1 MSDFSIIGNRTAM
14 IDAAAK
20 TTGAGKYTDDLSVP
34 GMLVGKIL
42 HSPYPHARI
51 RRIDTSRAEKCEG
64 VVAVVVGQDAP
75 NPYGILPV
83 GHDEYALALDKVR
96 YVGDNVACV
105 VAVSESIAE
114 TALELIDV
122 EYEVLPAYFDPEES
136 MKAVTDLIHD
146 SKPGNLEKDYH
157 HVFGDPDQ
165 GFAGADQIAEAR
177 FIANEVTHAAMEP
190 HSTLASF
197 EIDPHTGKPG
207 RLTVWSSTQVPYY
220 LQHKLSLVLEMPMAQ
235 IRVIKPLVG
244 GGFGGKSEVIPLE
257 IIAAIAARKA
267 QAAVKITYTREEV
280 FWAHRGRPR
289 TIIDLKTGVKK
300 DGRITAVKARVVQ
313 DGGAYCSYGVVTIL
327 YSGALLGAL
336 YDIPNIQY
344 DGYRVLTNKPACG
357 AMRGHGTVNV
367 RFAFESQLDELALAI
382 GMDPAEI
389 RQRNL
394 LQPPCITVNG
404 LRVQSYGL
412 PECIEKTVDR
422 SGWKQRKGKLPRG
435 RGLGIA
441 CSHYVSGAA
450 NSIIRSDMPHSTV
463 NIKIDRDGG
472 VVVYTGAS
480 EIGQGSDTMTAQIAA
495 EVLGCSLPRVRVIAA
510 DTDLTPIDIG
520 SYSSRVTFMA
530 GNATLRA
537 ASEVKRLIAAAAAKK
552 MGCAAEDLIFRNDQ
566 VLRKNAAASVGELAD
581 KSVRTTQDEASVSGR
596 VEGQILR
603 GSLQQKRKEEGP
615 KEKMSFEEAVVAAI
629 DFHGGLTGTGSYAPP
644 QEARGGKHKGAG
656 VGPSPAYSYSA
667 QVAEVSVDE
676 ETGEVV
682 VHKVWA
688 AHDCGRALN
697 PVSVEGQ
704 IIGSVWMGMGQALTE
719 EMVWKDGMLMNPGLL
734 EYRSPSSV
742 ESPEVEPIIVESVDP
757 EGPFGAKECSEGS
770 LAATIPA
777 IANAIYDAVGVRL
790 RESPFTPERV
800 LSALRAKR
808 NARALNL
815 TKVLTR
821 LLRHASANTADRCAS
836 KVRARNATRSIH
848 RGEKCRPPRAVPI
861 EPYKVQTAP
870 AQNCRRRN
878 RVSRGTFDAC
888 RAWQLARAGSNSHPN
903 HCRRHRFNSIDAAET
918 IRAGARSRSARNRS
932 AARHP
937 AAARRRRRNRGP
949 HHAPRHRALRL
960 SAPALCGPH
969 RSSGDRGIART
980 AEHGHHRR

>member
-1 MSDFSIIGNRTAM
+1 MTQRTTNDQRLTTDFSIIGKPTAM
-14 IDAAAK
+14 VDAAEK
-20 TTGAGKYTDDLSVP
+20 TTGSGKYTDDLSVP

-51 RRIDTSRAEKCEG
+51 KNIDTGRAEKLEG
-64 VVAVVVGQDAP
+64 VVAAVVGQDAP

-105 VAVSESIAE
+105 VAVSEAIAE
-114 TALELIDV
+114 KALELIDV

-136 MKAVTDLIHD
+136 MKAQAHLIHD
-146 SKPGNLEKDYH
+146 NKPNNIEKDYH
-157 HVFGDPDQ
+157 HVFGDPEK
-165 GFAGADQIAEAR
+165 GFADADQITEAR

-220 LQHKLSLVLEMPMAQ
+220 LQHKLSLVLEIPMQQ

-267 QAAVKITYTREEV
+267 QAPVKITYTREEV

-289 TIIDLKTGVKK
+289 TIVDLKTGVKN
-300 DGRITAVKARVVQ
+300 DGRIAAVKARVVQ

-367 RFAFESQLDELALAI
+367 RFAFESQLDELAAKI

-389 RQRNL
+389 RRRNL

-422 SGWKQRKGKLPRG
+422 SGWKQRKGKLAKG

-480 EIGQGSDTMTAQIAA
+480 EIGQGSDTMTAQVAA
-495 EVLGCSLPRVRVIAA
+495 EALGCSLGRVRVIAA

-537 ASEVKRLIAAAAAKK
+537 ANEVKKLIAAAASKK
-552 MGCAAEDLIFRNDQ
+552 MGCSPEDVIFRSDMI
-566 VLRKNAAASVGELAD
+566 LRNNREPSAQDSRGQDGRGRPSLQG
-581 KSVRTTQDEASVSGR
+581 SSSTQHLDSAASVSGH

-603 GSLQQKRKEEGP
+603 GSLQQKRNEEGP
-615 KEKMSFEEAVVAAI
+615 KDRMTFEEAVVAAI
-629 DFHGGLTGTGSYAPP
+629 DFHGALTGTGSYVPP

-676 ETGEVV
+676 ETGEVT

-742 ESPEVEPIIVESVDP
+742 ESPDVEPIIVESIDP

-777 IANAIYDAVGVRL
+777 IANAIYDAVGIRL
-790 RESPFTPERV
+790 HESPFTPERV
-800 LSALRAKR
+800 LAALRAKK
-808 NARALNL
+808 NAKPLNL
-815 TKVLTR
+815 TEGIDPTSP
-821 LLRHASANTADRCAS
+821 ARC
-836 KVRARNATRSIH
+836 R
-848 RGEKCRPPRAVPI
+848 
-861 EPYKVQTAP
+861 
-870 AQNCRRRN
+870 
-878 RVSRGTFDAC
+878 
-888 RAWQLARAGSNSHPN
+888 
-903 HCRRHRFNSIDAAET
+903 
-918 IRAGARSRSARNRS
+918 
-932 AARHP
+932 
-937 AAARRRRRNRGP
+937 
-949 HHAPRHRALRL
+949 
-960 SAPALCGPH
+960 
-969 RSSGDRGIART
+969 
-980 AEHGHHRR
+980 EHGGSLWFKGKGPVRHELDPSRRSTPTGVGGAD

>member
-1 MSDFSIIGNRTAM
+1 
-14 IDAAAK
+14 
-20 TTGAGKYTDDLSVP
+20 
-34 GMLVGKIL
+34 
-42 HSPYPHARI
+42 
-51 RRIDTSRAEKCEG
+51 
-64 VVAVVVGQDAP
+64 
-75 NPYGILPV
+75 
-83 GHDEYALALDKVR
+83 
-96 YVGDNVACV
+96 
-105 VAVSESIAE
+105 
-114 TALELIDV
+114 
-122 EYEVLPAYFDPEES
+122 
-136 MKAVTDLIHD
+136 
-146 SKPGNLEKDYH
+146 
-157 HVFGDPDQ
+157 
-165 GFAGADQIAEAR
+165 
-177 FIANEVTHAAMEP
+177 
-190 HSTLASF
+190 
-197 EIDPHTGKPG
+197 
-207 RLTVWSSTQVPYY
+207 
-220 LQHKLSLVLEMPMAQ
+220 
-235 IRVIKPLVG
+235 
-244 GGFGGKSEVIPLE
+244 
-257 IIAAIAARKA
+257 
-267 QAAVKITYTREEV
+267 
-280 FWAHRGRPR
+280 
-289 TIIDLKTGVKK
+289 
-300 DGRITAVKARVVQ
+300 VKARVVQ

-344 DGYRVLTNKPACG
+344 DGYRVLTNKPVCG

-367 RFAFESQLDELALAI
+367 RFAFESQLDELASKI

-412 PECIEKTVDR
+412 PECIEKTVAR
-422 SGWKQRKGKLPRG
+422 SGWKERKGKLAKG

-495 EVLGCSLPRVRVIAA
+495 EVLGCSLGRVRVIAA

-537 ASEVKRLIAAAAAKK
+537 ATEVKKLIAAAAAKK
-552 MGCAAEDLIFRNDQ
+552 MNCAPEELIFRDDVAFKKGSAAPPAIKDQ
-566 VLRKNAAASVGELAD
+566 APEEV
-581 KSVRTTQDEASVSGR
+581 TQAGASVSGR
-596 VEGQILR
+596 VVGQILR

-615 KEKMSFEEAVVAAI
+615 KDWMTFEEAVVAAI
-629 DFHGGLTGTGSYAPP
+629 DFHGALTGTGSYAPP

-676 ETGEVV
+676 ETGEVT

-790 RESPFTPERV
+790 HEAPFTPERV
-800 LSALRAKR
+800 LAALRAKK
-808 NARALNL
+808 NAKALNL
-815 TKVLTR
+815 TEGV
-821 LLRHASANTADRCAS
+821 D
-836 KVRARNATRSIH
+836 
-848 RGEKCRPPRAVPI
+848 P
-861 EPYKVQTAP
+861 TAP
-870 AQNCRRRN
+870 ARLREHGGSLCFKGKGPERHVLDPSRR
-878 RVSRGTFDAC
+878 
-888 RAWQLARAGSNSHPN
+888 
-903 HCRRHRFNSIDAAET
+903 E
-918 IRAGARSRSARNRS
+918 
-932 AARHP
+932 
-937 AAARRRRRNRGP
+937 
-949 HHAPRHRALRL
+949 L
-960 SAPALCGPH
+960 SAGGA
-969 RSSGDRGIART
+969 D
-980 AEHGHHRR
+980 

>member
-1 MSDFSIIGNRTAM
+1 MNNGFTIIGKPTAM
-14 IDAAAK
+14 IDAAEK
-20 TTGAGKYTDDLSVP
+20 TTGGGKYADDISVP

-51 RRIDTSRAEKCEG
+51 KSIDIHRAEHLEG
-64 VVAVVVGQDAP
+64 VVTVAIGKDAP
-75 NPYGILPV
+75 NPFGILPV
-83 GHDEYALALDKVR
+83 GHDEHALALDKVR

-105 VAVSESIAE
+105 VAVSEAIAE
-114 TALELIDV
+114 KALELIDV
-122 EYEVLPAYFDPEES
+122 EYELLPAYFDPEES
-136 MKAVTDLIHD
+136 MKAETDLIHD
-146 SKPGNLEKDYH
+146 HKLHNLEKDYH
-157 HVFGDPDQ
+157 HVFGNPDQ
-165 GFAGADQIAEAR
+165 GFAEADQVAEAR

-190 HSTLASF
+190 HCTLASF
-197 EIDPHTGKPG
+197 ELDPHTGTMG

-220 LQHKLSLVLEMPMAQ
+220 LQHKLSLVLEMPMQQ

-244 GGFGGKSEVIPLE
+244 GGFGGKSEVIPIE

-267 QAAVKITYTREEV
+267 KAPVKITYTREEV

-289 TIIDLKTGVKK
+289 TIIDLKTGIKN
-300 DGRITAVKARVVQ
+300 DGRIIAVKARVVQ

-367 RFAFESQLDELALAI
+367 RFAFESQLDELALKI
-382 GMDPAEI
+382 GMDPAII
-389 RQRNL
+389 RQQNL
-394 LQPPCITVNG
+394 LTPPCITVNG

-412 PECIEKTVDR
+412 PECIEKTVER
-422 SGWKQRKGKLPRG
+422 SGWKQRKGKLAKG

-480 EIGQGSDTMTAQIAA
+480 DIGQGSDTMTAQIAA
-495 EVLGCSLPRVRVIAA
+495 EVLGCSISRVRVIAA

-520 SYSSRVTFMA
+520 SYSSRVTFMS

-537 ASEVKRLIAAAAAKK
+537 AEEVRKRIAAAAAKK
-552 MGCAAEDLIFRNDQ
+552 MNCVFEDLIFREDLVYKKGSVAPAAKKDQ
-566 VLRKNAAASVGELAD
+566 IEEAEV
-581 KSVRTTQDEASVSGR
+581 TQSGASVSGR

-615 KEKMSFEEAVVAAI
+615 KEWMTFEEAVVAAI
-629 DFHGGLTGTGSYAPP
+629 DFHGALTGTGSYAPP
-644 QEARGGKHKGAG
+644 PEARGGKHKGGG

-676 ETGEVV
+676 ETGEVT

-734 EYRSPSSV
+734 EYRSPSSI
-742 ESPEVEPIIVESVDP
+742 ESPDIEPIIVESIDP

-790 RESPFTPERV
+790 HESPFTPERV
-800 LSALRAKR
+800 LAALRARRQEK
-808 NARALNL
+808 ALNL
-815 TKVLTR
+815 TEGVDPTSPSRFREHGGALCFKSKGPA
-821 LLRHASANTADRCAS
+821 RHALDPARCE
-836 KVRARNATRSIH
+836 N
-848 RGEKCRPPRAVPI
+848 
-861 EPYKVQTAP
+861 
-870 AQNCRRRN
+870 
-878 RVSRGTFDAC
+878 
-888 RAWQLARAGSNSHPN
+888 
-903 HCRRHRFNSIDAAET
+903 
-918 IRAGARSRSARNRS
+918 
-932 AARHP
+932 
-937 AAARRRRRNRGP
+937 
-949 HHAPRHRALRL
+949 
-960 SAPALCGPH
+960 SAPAG
-969 RSSGDRGIART
+969 GAD
-980 AEHGHHRR
+980 

>member
-1 MSDFSIIGNRTAM
+1 MSGDFSIIGRPTAM
-14 IDAAAK
+14 IDAAEK
-20 TTGAGKYTDDLSVP
+20 TTGVGKYTDDLSVP
-34 GMLVGKIL
+34 GMLTGKIL
-42 HSPYPHARI
+42 HSPYPHALI
-51 RRIDTSRAEKCEG
+51 KSIDTSRAENCDG
-64 VVAVVVGQDAP
+64 VVAVVVGKDAP

-114 TALELIDV
+114 NALESIAV
-122 EYEVLPAYFDPEES
+122 EYELLPAYFDPEES
-136 MKAVTDLIHD
+136 MRAQTNLIHG

-157 HVFGDPDQ
+157 HVFGNPDQ
-165 GFAGADQIAEAR
+165 GFAEADQIAEAR

-197 EIDPHTGKPG
+197 ELDPHTGKPG

-220 LQHKLSLVLEMPMAQ
+220 LQHKLSLVLEMPMSQ

-244 GGFGGKSEVIPLE
+244 GGFGGKSEVIPIE

-267 QAAVKITYTREEV
+267 QAPVKITYTREEV

-289 TIIDLKTGVKK
+289 TIIDLKTGVKT

-367 RFAFESQLDELALAI
+367 RFAFESQLDELATKI
-382 GMDPAEI
+382 GMDAAEI

-412 PECIEKTVDR
+412 PECIEKTVER
-422 SGWKQRKGKLPRG
+422 SGWKQRKGKMPKG

-480 EIGQGSDTMTAQIAA
+480 EIGQGSDTMTAQVAA

-537 ASEVKRLIAAAAAKK
+537 AREVKKLIAAAAAQK
-552 MGCAAEDLIFRNDQ
+552 MICGADDLIFRDDL
-566 VLRKNAAASVGELAD
+566 VFKKGTRDTTVKKALAD
-581 KSVRTTQDEASVSGR
+581 EVDLTQAGASVSGR

-603 GSLQQKRKEEGP
+603 RSLQQKRNEEGP
-615 KEKMSFEEAVVAAI
+615 KDWMTFEEAVVAAI
-629 DFHGGLTGTGSYAPP
+629 DFHGALTGTGSYAPP

-676 ETGEVV
+676 ETGEVT

-742 ESPEVEPIIVESVDP
+742 ESPEVEPIIVESIDP

-790 RESPFTPERV
+790 HESPFTPERV
-800 LSALRAKR
+800 LAAVRAK
-808 NARALNL
+808 NQAKALNL
-815 TKVLTR
+815 TQGVDPTSPQRFREHGGSLCFKGKGPQ
-821 LLRHASANTADRCAS
+821 RHALDPARQEAPSVRGGAD
-836 KVRARNATRSIH
+836 
-848 RGEKCRPPRAVPI
+848 
-861 EPYKVQTAP
+861 
-870 AQNCRRRN
+870 
-878 RVSRGTFDAC
+878 
-888 RAWQLARAGSNSHPN
+888 
-903 HCRRHRFNSIDAAET
+903 
-918 IRAGARSRSARNRS
+918 
-932 AARHP
+932 
-937 AAARRRRRNRGP
+937 
-949 HHAPRHRALRL
+949 
-960 SAPALCGPH
+960 
-969 RSSGDRGIART
+969 
-980 AEHGHHRR
+980 

>member
-1 MSDFSIIGNRTAM
+1 MTNDDFSIIGKPIAM
-14 IDAAAK
+14 VDAAGK
-20 TTGAGKYTDDLSVP
+20 TTGAGKYTDDLSMS
-34 GMLVGKIL
+34 GMLVGRIL
-42 HSPYPHARI
+42 HSPFPHARI
-51 RRIDTSRAEKCEG
+51 NHIDTRRAEKVEG
-64 VVAVVVGQDAP
+64 VVAVITGKDAP
-75 NPYGILPV
+75 TPYGILPV
-83 GHDEYALALDKVR
+83 GHDEHALAVDKVR
-96 YVGDNVACV
+96 YMGDNVACV
-105 VAVSESIAE
+105 AAVDEA
-114 TALELIDV
+114 TADKALELIDV
-122 EYEVLPAYFDPEES
+122 EYEVLPAYFDPEEA
-136 MKAVTDLIHD
+136 MKAETNLIHEN
-146 SKPGNLEKDYH
+146 KLNNIEKDYH
-157 HVFGDPDQ
+157 HVFGDPEK
-165 GFAGADQIAEAR
+165 GFAEADCVAEAR
-177 FIANEVTHAAMEP
+177 YIANEVTHAAMEP
-190 HSTLASF
+190 HSTLAAF
-197 EIDPHTGKPG
+197 EIDSQTGKPG

-220 LQHKLSLVLEMPMAQ
+220 LQHKLALVLEMPMAQ

-257 IIAAIAARKA
+257 IIAAIASRAARA
-267 QAAVKITYTREEV
+267 PVKITYTREEV

-289 TIIDLKTGVKK
+289 TIIDLKTGATK

-336 YDIPNIQY
+336 YDIPHIQY

-367 RFAFESQLDELALAI
+367 RFAFESQLDELAAKLNL
-382 GMDPAEI
+382 DPAEI

-394 LQPPCITVNG
+394 LQAPCVTING

-412 PECIEKTVDR
+412 PECIEKTVER

-480 EIGQGSDTMTAQIAA
+480 EIGQGSDTMTAQVAA
-495 EVLGCSLPRVRVIAA
+495 ETLGCSLGRIKIVAA

-537 ASEVKRLIAAAAAKK
+537 AEQIKRQIAVAAARK
-552 MGCAAEDLIFRNDQ
+552 MNCPVEELIFRND
-566 VLRKNAAASVGELAD
+566 VVSRKDASVARAPSPAD
-581 KSVRTTQDEASVSGR
+581 LTENQPTVSGH
-596 VEGQILR
+596 VDGQILR
-603 GSLQQKRKEEGP
+603 GSLQQKRKDEGP
-615 KEKMSFEEAVVAAI
+615 KTSMSFEEAVVAAI
-629 DFHGGLTGTGSYAPP
+629 DFHGALTGTGSYAPP
-644 QEARGGKHKGAG
+644 PAARGGKHKGAG

-667 QVAEVSVDE
+667 QVAEVTVDE
-676 ETGEVV
+676 DTGEVT

-742 ESPEVEPIIVESVDP
+742 ESPEVEPIIVESIDP

-777 IANAIYDAVGVRL
+777 ISNAIYDAVGIRL
-790 RESPFTPERV
+790 HEAPFTPERV
-800 LSALRAKR
+800 LSALRAKTAHKKIDLTEGVDPTAPTHFR
-808 NARALNL
+808 EHGGALWFRG
-815 TKVLTR
+815 KGPE
-821 LLRHASANTADRCAS
+821 RHALDP
-836 KVRARNATRSIH
+836 ARRET
-848 RGEKCRPPRAVPI
+848 K
-861 EPYKVQTAP
+861 
-870 AQNCRRRN
+870 
-878 RVSRGTFDAC
+878 
-888 RAWQLARAGSNSHPN
+888 
-903 HCRRHRFNSIDAAET
+903 AET
-918 IRAGARSRSARNRS
+918 G
-932 AARHP
+932 
-937 AAARRRRRNRGP
+937 G
-949 HHAPRHRALRL
+949 
-960 SAPALCGPH
+960 
-969 RSSGDRGIART
+969 GD
-980 AEHGHHRR
+980 

>member
-1 MSDFSIIGNRTAM
+1 MDNGFSIIGKPTAM
-14 IDAAAK
+14 IDAAEK
-20 TTGAGKYTDDLSVP
+20 TTGSGKYADDLSLP
-34 GMLVGKIL
+34 GMLIGKIL
-42 HSPYPHARI
+42 HSPHPHARI
-51 RRIDTSRAEKCEG
+51 QRIDTASAEKLEG
-64 VVAVVVGQDAP
+64 VVVVVIGSDAP

-83 GHDEYALALDKVR
+83 GHDEHALATDKVR

-105 VAVSESIAE
+105 VATSEAIAE
-114 TALELIDV
+114 KALELVDV

-136 MKAVTDLIHD
+136 MKAQSDFIHD
-146 SKPGNLEKDYH
+146 NKPHNLEKDYH
-157 HVFGDPDQ
+157 HVFGDPDK
-165 GFAGADQIAEAR
+165 GFAESDEIAEAR

-197 EIDPHTGKPG
+197 EIDPHTGNAG

-220 LQHKLSLVLEMPMAQ
+220 LQHKLSLVLEIPMAQ

-257 IIAAIAARKA
+257 IIAAVAARKA
-267 QAAVKITYTREEV
+267 KAPVKITYTREEV

-289 TIIDLKTGVKK
+289 TIVDLKTGVTK

-344 DGYRVLTNKPACG
+344 DGYRVLTNKPVCG

-367 RFAFESQLDELALAI
+367 RFAFESQLDELADLI

-412 PECIEKTVDR
+412 PECIEKTVAG
-422 SGWKQRKGKLPRG
+422 SQWKERKGKLPRG

-480 EIGQGSDTMTAQIAA
+480 DIGQGSDTMTAQIAA
-495 EVLGCSLPRVRVIAA
+495 EALGCSLSRVRVVAA

-520 SYSSRVTFMA
+520 SYSSRVTFMS

-537 ASEVKRLIAAAAAKK
+537 ASEVKKLIAAAAAKK
-552 MGCAAEDLIFRNDQ
+552 MNCAAEDLIFRDDS
-566 VLRKNAAASVGELAD
+566 VSRKNGQVSGTLAD
-581 KSVRTTQDEASVSGR
+581 TPEQSSSATVSGR

-615 KEKMSFEEAVVAAI
+615 KGKLTFEEAVVAAI
-629 DFHGGLTGTGSYAPP
+629 DFHGALTGTGSYAPP
-644 QEARGGKHKGAG
+644 PDARGGKHKGAG

-667 QVAEVSVDE
+667 QVAEVTVDE
-676 ETGEVV
+676 ETGEVT

-719 EMVWKDGMLMNPGLL
+719 EMVWKDGLLMNPGLL

-742 ESPEVEPIIVESVDP
+742 ESPAIEPIIVESVDP

-790 RESPFTPERV
+790 HESPFTPERV
-800 LSALRAKR
+800 LAALRAKK
-808 NARALNL
+808 NAKALNL
-815 TKVLTR
+815 TEGV
-821 LLRHASANTADRCAS
+821 D
-836 KVRARNATRSIH
+836 
-848 RGEKCRPPRAVPI
+848 P
-861 EPYKVQTAP
+861 TAP
-870 AQNCRRRN
+870 A
-878 RVSRGTFDAC
+878 
-888 RAWQLARAGSNSHPN
+888 
-903 HCRRHRFNSIDAAET
+903 RF
-918 IRAGARSRSARNRS
+918 R
-932 AARHP
+932 
-937 AAARRRRRNRGP
+937 
-949 HHAPRHRALRL
+949 
-960 SAPALCGPH
+960 
-969 RSSGDRGIART
+969 
-980 AEHGHHRR
+980 EHGGSLWFNGKGPERHALDPSRQQTPAGGAD

>member
-1 MSDFSIIGNRTAM
+1 MSGDFSIIGRPTAM
-14 IDAAAK
+14 IDAAEK
-20 TTGAGKYTDDLSVP
+20 TTGVGKYTDDLSLP
-34 GMLVGKIL
+34 GMLTGKIL
-42 HSPYPHARI
+42 HSPYPHALI
-51 RRIDTSRAEKCEG
+51 KSIDTSRAENCDG
-64 VVAVVVGQDAP
+64 VVAVVVGKDAP

-114 TALELIDV
+114 NALESIAV
-122 EYEVLPAYFDPEES
+122 EYELLPAYFDPEES
-136 MKAVTDLIHD
+136 MRAQTNLIHG

-157 HVFGDPDQ
+157 HIFGNPDQ
-165 GFAGADQIAEAR
+165 GFAQADQIAEAR

-197 EIDPHTGKPG
+197 ELDPHTGKPG

-220 LQHKLSLVLEMPMAQ
+220 LQHKLSLVLEMPMSQ

-244 GGFGGKSEVIPLE
+244 GGFGGKSEVIPIE

-267 QAAVKITYTREEV
+267 QAPVKITYTREEV

-289 TIIDLKTGVKK
+289 TIIDLKTGVKT

-367 RFAFESQLDELALAI
+367 RFAFESQLDELATKI
-382 GMDPAEI
+382 GMDAAEI

-412 PECIEKTVDR
+412 PECIEKTVER
-422 SGWKQRKGKLPRG
+422 SGWKQRKGKMPKG

-480 EIGQGSDTMTAQIAA
+480 EIGQGSDTMTAQVAA

-537 ASEVKRLIAAAAAKK
+537 AREVKKLIAAAAAQK
-552 MGCAAEDLIFRNDQ
+552 MICGADDLIFRDDL
-566 VLRKNAAASVGELAD
+566 VFKKGTRDTTVKKALAD
-581 KSVRTTQDEASVSGR
+581 EVDLTQAGASVSGR

-603 GSLQQKRKEEGP
+603 RSLQQKRNEEGP
-615 KEKMSFEEAVVAAI
+615 KDWMTFEEAVVAAI
-629 DFHGGLTGTGSYAPP
+629 DFHGALTGTGSYAPP

-676 ETGEVV
+676 ETGEVT

-742 ESPEVEPIIVESVDP
+742 ESPEVEPIIVESIDP

-790 RESPFTPERV
+790 HESPFTPERV
-800 LSALRAKR
+800 LAAVRAK
-808 NARALNL
+808 NQAKALNL
-815 TKVLTR
+815 TQGVDPTSPQRFREHGGSLCFKGKGPQ
-821 LLRHASANTADRCAS
+821 RHALDPARQEAPSVRGGAD
-836 KVRARNATRSIH
+836 
-848 RGEKCRPPRAVPI
+848 
-861 EPYKVQTAP
+861 
-870 AQNCRRRN
+870 
-878 RVSRGTFDAC
+878 
-888 RAWQLARAGSNSHPN
+888 
-903 HCRRHRFNSIDAAET
+903 
-918 IRAGARSRSARNRS
+918 
-932 AARHP
+932 
-937 AAARRRRRNRGP
+937 
-949 HHAPRHRALRL
+949 
-960 SAPALCGPH
+960 
-969 RSSGDRGIART
+969 
-980 AEHGHHRR
+980 

>member
-1 MSDFSIIGNRTAM
+1 MNNEFSIIGKPTAFV
-14 IDAAAK
+14 DAAEK
-20 TTGAGKYTDDLSVP
+20 TTGAGKYADDISVP
-34 GMLVGKIL
+34 GMLIGKIL

-51 RRIDTSRAEKCEG
+51 KNIDTSRAEKLNG
-64 VVAVVVGQDAP
+64 VITVAIGKDAP
-75 NPYGILPV
+75 NPFGILPV
-83 GHDEYALALDKVR
+83 GHDEYPLALDKVR

-105 VAVSESIAE
+105 VAVSEAVAE
-114 TALELIDV
+114 KALELIDV
-122 EYEVLPAYFDPEES
+122 EYDLLPAYFDPEES
-136 MKAVTDLIHD
+136 MKAERDLIHD
-146 SKPGNLEKDYH
+146 HKAHNLEKDYH
-157 HVFGDPDQ
+157 HVFGNPDQ
-165 GFAGADQIAEAR
+165 GFAEADHVLEAR
-177 FIANEVTHAAMEP
+177 FLANEVTHAAMEP

-197 EIDPHTGKPG
+197 ELDPHTGNLG
-207 RLTVWSSTQVPYY
+207 RLTATSSTQVPYY
-220 LQHKLSLVLEMPMAQ
+220 LQHKLSLVLEMPMQQ

-257 IIAAIAARKA
+257 IIAAVAARKA
-267 QAAVKITYTREEV
+267 KAPVKITYTREEV

-289 TIIDLKTGVKK
+289 TIIDLKTGIKN

-367 RFAFESQLDELALAI
+367 RFAFESQLDELAETI

-389 RQRNL
+389 RRRNL
-394 LQPPCITVNG
+394 LKPPCITVNG

-412 PECIEKTVDR
+412 PECIERIVDR
-422 SGWKQRKGKLPRG
+422 SEWKNRRGKLPRA

-480 EIGQGSDTMTAQIAA
+480 DIGQGSDTMTAQIAA
-495 EVLGCSLPRVRVIAA
+495 EVLGCSLSRVRVIAA
-510 DTDLTPIDIG
+510 DTDLTPIDLG
-520 SYSSRVTFMA
+520 SYSSRVTFMN
-530 GNATLRA
+530 GNATLSA
-537 ASEVKRLIAAAAAKK
+537 AQEVKKRIAAAAAKK
-552 MGCAAEDLIFRNDQ
+552 MNCAAENLIFREDVVFKKGSTAPSIRKDQ
-566 VLRKNAAASVGELAD
+566 IDEAEI
-581 KSVRTTQDEASVSGR
+581 TQAGASVSGH

-615 KEKMSFEEAVVAAI
+615 KEWLSFEEAVVTAI
-629 DFHGGLTGTGSYAPP
+629 DFHGALTGTGSYAPP
-644 QEARGGKHKGAG
+644 PEARGGKHKGGG

-676 ETGEVV
+676 ETGEVT

-719 EMVWKDGMLMNPGLL
+719 EMVWKDGMLMNPGML

-742 ESPEVEPIIVESVDP
+742 ESPEIEPIIVESIDP

-777 IANAIYDAVGVRL
+777 ISNAIFDAVGVRL
-790 RESPFTPERV
+790 HESPFTPERV
-800 LSALRAKR
+800 LAALRAKKKEK
-808 NARALNL
+808 ALNL
-815 TKVLTR
+815 TEGIDPTDPVRFREHGGSLCFKNKGPQ
-821 LLRHASANTADRCAS
+821 RHALDPAHSQ
-836 KVRARNATRSIH
+836 
-848 RGEKCRPPRAVPI
+848 P
-861 EPYKVQTAP
+861 P
-870 AQNCRRRN
+870 AQT
-878 RVSRGTFDAC
+878 G
-888 RAWQLARAGSNSHPN
+888 
-903 HCRRHRFNSIDAAET
+903 
-918 IRAGARSRSARNRS
+918 GA
-932 AARHP
+932 
-937 AAARRRRRNRGP
+937 
-949 HHAPRHRALRL
+949 
-960 SAPALCGPH
+960 
-969 RSSGDRGIART
+969 D
-980 AEHGHHRR
+980 

>member
-1 MSDFSIIGNRTAM
+1 MNNFSIIGKPTAM
-14 IDAAAK
+14 VDAAEK
-20 TTGAGKYTDDLSVP
+20 TTGAGKYTDDISVP

-42 HSPYPHARI
+42 HSPFPHARI
-51 RRIDTSRAEKCEG
+51 TSIDISRAEALAG
-64 VVAVVVGQDAP
+64 VVAVVIGKDAP
-75 NPYGILPV
+75 TPYGILPV
-83 GHDEYALALDKVR
+83 GHDEHALAIDKAR

-114 TALELIDV
+114 KALELIDV
-122 EYEVLPAYFDPEES
+122 KYEVLPAYFDPEES
-136 MKAVTDLIHD
+136 MKAQTDLIHD
-146 SKPGNLEKDYH
+146 NKPGNLEKDYH
-157 HVFGDPDQ
+157 HAFGDPEK
-165 GFAGADQIAEAR
+165 GFAEADHIAEAR

-197 EIDPHTGKPG
+197 ELDPHTGKMG

-220 LQHKLSLVLEMPMAQ
+220 LQHKLSLVLEMPMQQ

-257 IIAAIAARKA
+257 IIAAVAARKA
-267 QAAVKITYTREEV
+267 QAPVKITYTREEV

-289 TIIDLKTGVKK
+289 TIIDLKTGITN

-336 YDIPNIQY
+336 YDIPHIQY

-367 RFAFESQLDELALAI
+367 RFAFESQLDELAEKI
-382 GMDPAEI
+382 SMDSAEI

-394 LQPPCITVNG
+394 LKPPCITVNG

-412 PECIEKTVDR
+412 PECIEKTVER
-422 SGWKQRKGKLPRG
+422 SGWKLRKGRLPKG

-495 EVLGCSLPRVRVIAA
+495 EVLGCSLSRVRVIAA

-537 ASEVKRLIAAAAAKK
+537 ADDVKNRIAAAAAKK
-552 MGCAAEDLIFRNDQ
+552 MNCATEEIIFRDD
-566 VLRKNAAASVGELAD
+566 VVFKKGSPAPSVKKDRIEEAE
-581 KSVRTTQDEASVSGR
+581 VTQAGASVSGR

-615 KEKMSFEEAVVAAI
+615 KEWMTFEEAVVAAI
-629 DFHGGLTGTGSYAPP
+629 DFHGALTGTGSYAPP
-644 QEARGGKHKGAG
+644 PEARGGRHKGGG

-676 ETGEVV
+676 DTGEVT

-719 EMVWKDGMLMNPGLL
+719 EMVWKDGMLMNAGML
-734 EYRSPSSV
+734 EYRSPSSA
-742 ESPEVEPIIVESVDP
+742 ESPDIEPIIVESIDP

-777 IANAIYDAVGVRL
+777 ISNAIYDAVGVRL
-790 RESPFTPERV
+790 HESPFTPERV
-800 LSALRAKR
+800 LAALRTKKKEKT
-808 NARALNL
+808 LNL
-815 TKVLTR
+815 TEGIDPTSPARFREHGGALCFKGKGPA
-821 LLRHASANTADRCAS
+821 RHALDP
-836 KVRARNATRSIH
+836 ARRKT
-848 RGEKCRPPRAVPI
+848 
-861 EPYKVQTAP
+861 
-870 AQNCRRRN
+870 
-878 RVSRGTFDAC
+878 
-888 RAWQLARAGSNSHPN
+888 
-903 HCRRHRFNSIDAAET
+903 
-918 IRAGARSRSARNRS
+918 
-932 AARHP
+932 P
-937 AAARRRRRNRGP
+937 AAVGGA
-949 HHAPRHRALRL
+949 
-960 SAPALCGPH
+960 
-969 RSSGDRGIART
+969 D
-980 AEHGHHRR
+980 

>member
-1 MSDFSIIGNRTAM
+1 
-14 IDAAAK
+14 
-20 TTGAGKYTDDLSVP
+20 
-34 GMLVGKIL
+34 MLVGKIL

-51 RRIDTSRAEKCEG
+51 KRIDTNSAEKIEG
-64 VVAVVVGQDAP
+64 VVAVVVGEDAP

-83 GHDEYALALDKVR
+83 GHDEHALALDKVR

-114 TALELIDV
+114 KALELIDV
-122 EYEVLPAYFDPEES
+122 EYEMLPAYFDPEES
-136 MKAVTDLIHD
+136 MKAQTDLIHD
-146 SKPGNLEKDYH
+146 NKPGNLEKDYH
-157 HVFGDPDQ
+157 HVFGDPDK
-165 GFAGADQIAEAR
+165 GLREADQVAEAR

-220 LQHKLSLVLEMPMAQ
+220 LQHKLSLVLEMPMSQ

-244 GGFGGKSEVIPLE
+244 GGFGGKSEVFPLE
-257 IIAAIAARKA
+257 IIAAVAARKA
-267 QAAVKITYTREEV
+267 QAPVKITYTREEV

-289 TIIDLKTGVKK
+289 TIIDLKTGITN
-300 DGRITAVKARVVQ
+300 DGRITSVKARVVQ

-367 RFAFESQLDELALAI
+367 RFAFESQLDELAVTINL
-382 GMDPAEI
+382 DPAEI
-389 RQRNL
+389 RRRNL
-394 LQPPCITVNG
+394 LKPPCVTVNA

-412 PECIEKTVDR
+412 PECIEKTVER
-422 SGWKQRKGKLPRG
+422 SGWKDRKGKLGKG

-441 CSHYVSGAA
+441 GPHNGSGAA

-495 EVLGCSLPRVRVIAA
+495 EVLGCSLGRIKIVAA

-530 GNATLRA
+530 VNATLRA
-537 ASEVKRLIAAAAAKK
+537 AAEVKKQIALAAARK
-552 MGCAAEDLIFRNDQ
+552 MNCAPEDLVFRSDVVYKQ
-566 VLRKNAAASVGELAD
+566 GSAPPVFSKAADEEI
-581 KSVRTTQDEASVSGR
+581 TQSGASVSGR

-603 GSLQQKRKEEGP
+603 GSLQQQRKDEGP
-615 KEKMSFEEAVVAAI
+615 KDWRTFEEAVVAAI
-629 DFHGGLTGTGSYAPP
+629 DFHGALTGTGSYAPP
-644 QEARGGKHKGAG
+644 PEARGGKHKGAG
-656 VGPSPAYSYSA
+656 VGPSPAYSYAA

-676 ETGEVV
+676 QTGEVT

-734 EYRSPSSV
+734 EYRSPSSI
-742 ESPEVEPIIVESVDP
+742 ESPAVEPIIVESIDP

-800 LSALRAKR
+800 LAALRAKR
-808 NARALNL
+808 HAKVLNL
-815 TKVLTR
+815 TEGVDPTAPERFREHGGALCFRGKGPQ
-821 LLRHASANTADRCAS
+821 RHALD
-836 KVRARNATRSIH
+836 
-848 RGEKCRPPRAVPI
+848 P
-861 EPYKVQTAP
+861 
-870 AQNCRRRN
+870 
-878 RVSRGTFDAC
+878 
-888 RAWQLARAGSNSHPN
+888 
-903 HCRRHRFNSIDAAET
+903 
-918 IRAGARSRSARNRS
+918 ARSVSPTSARG
-932 AARHP
+932 A
-937 AAARRRRRNRGP
+937 
-949 HHAPRHRALRL
+949 
-960 SAPALCGPH
+960 
-969 RSSGDRGIART
+969 D
-980 AEHGHHRR
+980 